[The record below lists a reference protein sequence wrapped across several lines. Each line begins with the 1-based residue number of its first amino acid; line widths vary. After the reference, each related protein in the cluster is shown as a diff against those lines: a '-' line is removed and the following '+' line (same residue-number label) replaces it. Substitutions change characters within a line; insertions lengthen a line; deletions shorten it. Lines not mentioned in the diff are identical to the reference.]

1 MIERKPV
8 QYVTLDL
15 PAPISTNKLW
25 RPIVRGGKPA
35 IVSTKEYLAWISE
48 AGWRLNAQ
56 RPGMVEGPYAITM
69 KISRKSRADLDNVKA
84 VSDLLQTQGVIENDR
99 LAERVVIERA
109 DIDGMQ
115 VMVVSTK
122 AGGEQ

>member
-1 MIERKPV
+1 MIERKPA
-8 QYVTLDL
+8 QYVTIDL

-35 IVSTKEYLAWISE
+35 IVSTKEYLEWIGE
-48 AGWRLNAQ
+48 AGWMLNAQ
-56 RPGMVEGPYAITM
+56 RPGMVEGPYCITM

-122 AGGEQ
+122 AGAA